1 MNRVVTEEDNVN
13 RESSEGHQACLNGR
27 VANEKDKVNGKYAH
41 IIHLPHHTSKVRPH
55 MTLYQRAAQFAPFAA
70 LTGHNAAIRETA
82 RLTDKKIDLSES
94 ECEKLNQKFTLILAN
109 LDEHPTVSMVHFVPD
124 PHKEGGQYTTYTGT
138 IKSFDEYEQRIT
150 FEDGAQIK
158 ISDIIDIKGQ
168 LFDDSTS

>member
-1 MNRVVTEEDNVN
+1 MNRVATEEDNVN
-13 RESSEGHQACLNGR
+13 RGSSEGHQACLNGR
-27 VANEKDKVNGKYAH
+27 VVNEGGKVNGKYAH

-168 LFDDSTS
+168 LFDDSAS